1 VAVWFKEDATMR
13 NTLALV
19 GAVIVGFGGIG
30 WYLGWYEISR
40 QPSTNGRQ
48 AIQVDINSDKVTQDV
63 KKIVQ
68 TAQEFKSDGTKPAP
82 LVTPQG
88 PASEFFSPKKSNQ
101 EAAKNAAD
109 SFFGSR

>member
-1 VAVWFKEDATMR
+1 MR
-13 NTLALV
+13 NSLALV
-19 GAVIVGFGGIG
+19 GAAIIGFVGIG

-68 TAQEFKSDGTKPAP
+68 TAQEFKTDANKPAP

-88 PASEFFSPKKSNQ
+88 PVSEFFSPGKSNQ
-101 EAAKNAAD
+101 ESAKNAGQ
-109 SFFGSR
+109 SFFGGR